1 VNGTPGRF
9 DPSIAVPFV
18 IFTLI
23 WGSTW
28 IVIRDQLG
36 VVPAQWSVAYRFAL
50 AAVAMA
56 AVAKWKGHGLAL
68 DRGGMIAAAV
78 IGIMQFCVNFNA
90 VYLAERYVTSGLVAT
105 VFALLLIPNSLLAWG
120 FLGQK
125 PSRRFFWAALVATAG
140 IGLLFL
146 HELRANPA
154 RGEDIAIGL
163 GLTIVGLLGASVAN
177 VYQAGREAKRHPL
190 FALLAWA
197 MAIGALADAG
207 IALAVAGPPVVDTRP
222 AYWIGLAW
230 LALAATVL
238 CFSLYIPVVRKIG
251 PGKAAYSSVIVPVI
265 AMALSTAF
273 EGYRWAPIAA
283 AGAVLALGGMLL
295 ALAGRRRPQ
304 LVAAPDAG

>member
-1 VNGTPGRF
+1 MSPSSRF
-9 DPSIAVPFV
+9 DATIAVPFI

-36 VVPAQWSVAYRFAL
+36 VVPAQWSVTYRFAL
-50 AAVAMA
+50 AGVAMV
-56 AVAKWKGHGLAL
+56 AVAKWKGHDLAL

-78 IGIMQFCVNFNA
+78 IGVMQFCVNFNA

-125 PSRRFFWAALVATAG
+125 PSKRFFCAALVATAG
-140 IGLLFL
+140 IGLLFV
-146 HELRANPA
+146 HEVRANPA

-163 GLTIVGLLGASVAN
+163 GLTLIGLLGASVAN
-177 VYQAGREAKRHPL
+177 VYQAGREARRHPL

-197 MAIGALADAG
+197 MLFGALVDAA
-207 IALAVAGPPVVDTRP
+207 IAFAVAGPPIFDPRP
-222 AYWIGLAW
+222 AYWLGLAW
-230 LALAATVL
+230 LSLAATVL

-251 PGKAAYSSVIVPVI
+251 PGKAAYSSVIVPII
-265 AMALSTAF
+265 AMALSTMF
-273 EGYRWAPIAA
+273 EGYVWAPIAV

-295 ALAGRRRPQ
+295 ALAGRQRPL

>member
-1 VNGTPGRF
+1 VNAPGRV
-9 DPSIAVPFV
+9 DASIAVPFV

-56 AVAKWKGHGLAL
+56 AVAKYKGHGLAL
-68 DRGGMIAAAV
+68 DRGGMMAAAV
-78 IGIMQFCVNFNA
+78 IGVTQFCINFNA
-90 VYLAERYVTSGLVAT
+90 VYLAERYITSGLVAT

-146 HELRANPA
+146 HELRVYPGAS
-154 RGEDIAIGL
+154 RDIAMGIGL
-163 GLTIVGLLGASVAN
+163 TLVGLLAASVSN
-177 VYQAGREAKRHPL
+177 VYQAGGEARRHPL
-190 FALLAWA
+190 LALLAWA
-197 MAIGALADAG
+197 MAIGALVDAV
-207 IALAVAGPPVVDTRP
+207 IAFAVAGPPSFDPRP
-222 AYWIGLAW
+222 AYWAGVAY

-251 PGKAAYSSVIVPVI
+251 PGKAAYSSVIVPII

-273 EGYRWAPIAA
+273 EGYRWAPVAV